1 LEEAVQIAFD
11 ENRRVYGQRKLKHV
25 LLRKGRIVSR
35 RKIGRI
41 MKLRGLVSAY
51 TRKKYRVH
59 ASRVNAAPVPNLIDR
74 QFSNRLPGA
83 CVVSD
88 LTYVR
93 VGIQWV
99 YICMLLDLGAREI
112 VGYSAGAHK
121 NAELVHEAF
130 ASVRGNLFEIEIFH
144 TDRGSEFDNML
155 MDELLESFQIRR
167 SLSMKGCP
175 YDNAVAESTFK
186 LIKAEFIAS
195 RRFDTLEQLRL
206 ELADFIHWFNHIRL
220 HGTLGYQSPVEFRNA
235 CTL

>member
-1 LEEAVQIAFD
+1 
-11 ENRRVYGQRKLKHV
+11 
-25 LLRKGRIVSR
+25 
-35 RKIGRI
+35 
-41 MKLRGLVSAY
+41 MKQRGLVSAY

-59 ASRVNAAPVPNLIDR
+59 ASRVNEAPVANLLDR
-74 QFSNRLPGA
+74 EFNNRLPGV

-93 VGIQWV
+93 VGAQWA
-99 YICMLLDLGAREI
+99 YICILLDLGAREI
-112 VGYSAGAHK
+112 IGYSAGTHK
-121 NAELVHEAF
+121 TAELVYDAF
-130 ASVRGNLFEIEIFH
+130 ASVKGNLFEIQIFH

-186 LIKAEFIAS
+186 MIKAEFIAS
-195 RRFDTLEQLRL
+195 RRFETLVQLRL
-206 ELADFIHWFNHIRL
+206 ELADYVHWFNHIQL
-220 HGTLGYQSPVEFRNA
+220 HRTLGYRSPVEFRNA